1 MAEKV
6 NKTPRKTKSES
17 VANDYLPGIYQDFI
31 QHYPKIGLAY
41 DKLGN
46 VCHEGGPLDKKTRQL
61 IKLGVAIG
69 LISEGA
75 VRSHARRAL
84 QDGATVDEIR
94 HAVLLSFT
102 TAGFPAMIAAY
113 KWVEEVIAKN
123 K

>member
-6 NKTPRKTKSES
+6 TKTPRKTKSET
-17 VANDYLPGIYQDFI
+17 VVNDYLPGIYQDFI
-31 QHYPKIGLAY
+31 QHYPNIGLAY
-41 DKLGN
+41 DKLAD
-46 VCHEGGPLDKKTRQL
+46 VCYEGGPLNKKTCQL

-69 LISEGA
+69 LNSEGA

-94 HAVLLSFT
+94 HVVLLSFT
-102 TAGFPAMIAAY
+102 TAGFPAVIAGY